1 MKYDLSKKL
10 TIGASRTLISL
21 QQAMLTLLA
30 EKSFEEI
37 AVQALCEKSM
47 LPRATF
53 YNYFDD
59 KYDLL
64 EYCFMTL
71 HKQIDSGY
79 QEANNCEKR
88 LNALLENFIDF
99 FDQNLGIIQSILKNN
114 HPNQY
119 FINQIRFYLITNMMS
134 AFKSSPN
141 KHQFK
146 IPQEMAAKLYSESVL
161 IILEWKYLDKK
172 ECSKEQA
179 KEYLR
184 MMVSGIDLNRA
195 S

>member
-1 MKYDLSKKL
+1 MKYDLYKKL
-10 TIGASRTLISL
+10 TIGASRTLTSL
-21 QQAMLTLLA
+21 QKAMLTLLA
-30 EKSFEEI
+30 VKSFEEI
-37 AVQALCEKSM
+37 SVQELCEKAM

-64 EYCFMTL
+64 GYCFLTV
-71 HKQIDSGY
+71 HKQIDIGY
-79 QEANNCEKR
+79 QEAGNCQKR
-88 LNALLENFIDF
+88 LSTLMENFIDF
-99 FDQNLGIIQSILKNN
+99 FDQNIGAVQSILKNN

-119 FINQIRFYLITNMMS
+119 FINQIHFYLITNMMA

-141 KHQFK
+141 THQFK

-161 IILEWKYLDKK
+161 IILEWKYLHKK
-172 ECSKEQA
+172 ECSKAQA

-184 MMVSGIDLNRA
+184 MMVSGIDVNRA
-195 S
+195 G

>member
-1 MKYDLSKKL
+1 MKYDLTKKL

-21 QQAMLTLLA
+21 QKAMLTLLS

-37 AVQALCEKSM
+37 AVQELCEKSM

-64 EYCFMTL
+64 DYYLLTI
-71 HKQIDSGY
+71 HKQIEIGCQDVEGC
-79 QEANNCEKR
+79 QERLKVLMENC
-88 LNALLENFIDF
+88 IDF
-99 FDQNLGIIQSILKNN
+99 FDQNIEIIQNILKNN
-114 HPNQY
+114 HPDQY
-119 FINQIRFYLITNMMS
+119 FINQIRFYLITNMVN
-134 AFKSSPN
+134 AFNSCPN
-141 KHQFK
+141 PYPYKVPK
-146 IPQEMAAKLYSESVL
+146 EMEARLYSEAVL

-179 KEYLR
+179 KEYLQL
-184 MMVSGIDLNRA
+184 MVGETDTN
-195 S
+195 